1 MYYETLIF
9 YNYFCLIIFFLV
21 QKCLGPCSKYFLAPS
36 LVVPPETATFYT
48 IRNPSTE
55 TFPTPTAS
63 FATPQA
69 APSFLVASR

>member
-36 LVVPPETATFYT
+36 LP
-48 IRNPSTE
+48 INSMK
-55 TFPTPTAS
+55 
-63 FATPQA
+63 
-69 APSFLVASR
+69 